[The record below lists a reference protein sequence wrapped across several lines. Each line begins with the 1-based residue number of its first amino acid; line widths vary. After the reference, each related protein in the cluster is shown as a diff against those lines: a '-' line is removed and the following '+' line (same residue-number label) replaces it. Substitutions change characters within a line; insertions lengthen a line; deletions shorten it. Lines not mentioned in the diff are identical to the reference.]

1 MGLFNLQSM
10 NFRYVQN
17 IESDEPV
24 MLINKHIG
32 FDKEDGMGVDGSL
45 FQEELMAL
53 DAMGKKRIQVWINS
67 VGGIVMDGY
76 NICNAILKTNT
87 PVDTYCMGMAASI
100 AGVIFQCGRKRY
112 MADYGILMYHNPY
125 AGETT
130 ESPLLDNMKD
140 SLNTIIRNKSSMTQD
155 AVQRMM
161 DRTSFIQADEALQMG
176 LCDMV
181 EHTVKLNTKYMPR
194 VSNKEEGAR
203 YVEAANR
210 VLNKIFY
217 NQTQI
222 KMVKVANK
230 LNLNAEASEDAIL
243 QSIEAIE
250 NRAVTA
256 ETAKTEAENA
266 LNAAKEQ
273 LTAKEAEL
281 TEAKAKY
288 DEAKAKLDEQEAEN
302 ARIADEALT
311 EKAKNLVEEAVKAG
325 KIKNEATVI
334 EQFKAQAK
342 ANFDGTKALLDG
354 IATNKSAVKFVLN
367 SKEKEAEQKYPSVA
381 VAMAQISNKIK

>member
-1 MGLFNLQSM
+1 
-10 NFRYVQN
+10 
-17 IESDEPV
+17 

-32 FDKEDGMGVDGSL
+32 YDEKDGMGVDGSL

-53 DAMGKKRIQVWINS
+53 DNMGKKRIQVWINS

-76 NICNAILKTNT
+76 NICNAILKTKT

-125 AGETT
+125 AGDTT
-130 ESPLLDNMKD
+130 DSPLLDSMKD

-161 DRTSFIQADEALQMG
+161 DRTSFIQADEALQMN
-176 LCDMV
+176 LCDNV

-194 VSNKEEGAR
+194 ISNKEEGTR
-203 YVEAANR
+203 YWEAANR
-210 VLNKIFY
+210 VLNKIFH
-217 NQTQI
+217 NQTPI

-256 ETAKTEAENA
+256 ENAKTEAENA

-281 TEAKAKY
+281 NEAKAKY

-302 ARIADEALT
+302 KRIADEALT

-325 KIKNEATVI
+325 KIKNEAAVI
-334 EQFKAQAK
+334 ENFQAQAK

-367 SKEKEAEQKYPSVA
+367 SKQKEAEQKYPSVA
-381 VAMAQISNKIK
+381 VEMAKISNKIN